1 MKLYWAPQTR
11 AFRAVWMLEETGRP
25 YERVLIDIRAGK
37 QDDPA
42 FRKVNPMGKVPALSD
57 GEAMLAE
64 SAAICAYVAE
74 RCPEAGLAP
83 AVGDPLRGRYLHWL
97 FFAAGCIEPAYT
109 QKMTGLQLNKVQAGW
124 ASFDQVIDVLDHAL
138 QTGGW
143 ILGPKFSAADVML
156 GADLH
161 FGIELMKIIPARPA
175 LQSYVAR
182 CTARPAFQRALAID
196 KG

>member
-11 AFRAVWMLEETGRP
+11 AFRAVWMLEESGRP
-25 YERVLIDIRAGK
+25 YERVLIDIRTGK

-83 AVGDPLRGRYLHWL
+83 AVGDPVRGRYLHWL
-97 FFAAGCIEPAYT
+97 FFAASCMEPAYT
-109 QKMTGLQLNKVQAGW
+109 QKMTGLQIDKVQAGW
-124 ASFDQVIDVLDHAL
+124 ASFEQVIDVLDHAL
-138 QTGGW
+138 QAGGW

-156 GADLH
+156 GSDLW
-161 FGIELMKIIPARPA
+161 FGSELLKIVPPRPA
-175 LQSYVAR
+175 LQSYIAR
-182 CTARPAFQRALAID
+182 CAERPAFKRARELD
-196 KG
+196 SR